1 MAAAERLE
9 ALDVPSGGIADFVME
24 DGAED
29 VVYGPQ
35 AKDFGDNGIAQFPA
49 LAERMA
55 RYGRNE
61 DTMLA
66 HVAPGEIVVPRQF
79 LEDPVNKQRI
89 FDVLIES
96 GIENPETYVVGSDEN
111 RLNPATGLPEFFLGK
126 LFKKVV
132 KGVSKVLKSVVKV
145 VKKVAPIVLPI
156 ALSMTPLGPIYG
168 AALGSGIGTL
178 LSGGNI
184 KDALQSALISGAMG
198 GLKAGFMGKASG
210 PGSFMTNV
218 KQAFSN
224 PLDRLAQTGSAFT
237 TAVTDVASG
246 KGLGSFGDVFT
257 DYRPSEEL
265 AQATK
270 SIPGVQGLT
279 TGSGGSPEDP
289 IVWNTDEAAPEAL
302 SGETARSL
310 AQEAAAGSGSV
321 VASKKEE
328 VPFYK
333 NPWVVVPA
341 VAGGATL
348 LSGALETPVPDP
360 LPKDVDPEYRS
371 RYLAENVPGLR
382 IFPPKGSQP
391 PGYVP
396 PSMREVAAGVGGSTV
411 PTDYPIVPPRQYAYA
426 PPGSVFSRKD
436 NPPGFPYPNL
446 TTVPI
451 PPPTQLAGARLPF
464 VDSDFRRDGGRI
476 RSGRTF
482 TGPDGK
488 EYEDSLYGVPTVP
501 PELAEAPRSTI
512 RSPTPV
518 PTGTGLEPETIYD
531 LLQRRAHRGGVRY
544 AKGGGPIFPRRTGGV
559 FLEEGVPG
567 QDSVKAM
574 LMPGEFVMT
583 TKAVRG
589 LGNGDINQ
597 GLTNMYS
604 VMRNLERRG
613 GEMS

>member
-9 ALDVPSGGIADFVME
+9 SLDVPSGGIADFVME
-24 DGAED
+24 DGAEE

-111 RLNPATGLPEFFLGK
+111 RLNPTTGLPEFFLGK
-126 LFKKVV
+126 IFKSVV

-198 GLKAGFMGKASG
+198 GLKAGFTGK
-210 PGSFMTNV
+210 GSFMTNV

-224 PLDRLAQTGSAFT
+224 PLDRLATTGDAFK
-237 TAVTDVASG
+237 TAVTDVATG
-246 KGLGSFGDVFT
+246 KGFGSFGEVFT

-265 AQATK
+265 AQATA
-270 SIPGVQGLT
+270 SA
-279 TGSGGSPEDP
+279 SGTDP
-289 IVWNTDEAAPEAL
+289 LDL
-302 SGETARSL
+302 GETDSVPGTG
-310 AQEAAAGSGSV
+310 EAAAGSGSV

-341 VAGGATL
+341 VAGGVAA
-348 LSGALETPVPDP
+348 LSGGFETPEADP

-382 IFPPKGSQP
+382 IFPEGSRP

-396 PSMREVAAGVGGSTV
+396 PSMREGIGGSTV
-411 PTDYPIVPPRQYAYA
+411 PTDYPIVPPRQYA

-436 NPPGFPYPNL
+436 NPPGIPYPNL
-446 TTVPI
+446 TPVPM
-451 PPPTQLAGARLPF
+451 PVPTELAGARLP
-464 VDSDFRRDGGRI
+464 VVRSDFRRDGGRI
-476 RSGRTF
+476 PSGQTV

-488 EYEDSLYGVPTVP
+488 EYEDYLYGVPTPVP
-501 PELAEAPRSTI
+501 TELAEAPRSPI

-531 LLQRRAHRGGVRY
+531 LLQRRAHRGGVLA

>member
-9 ALDVPSGGIADFVME
+9 SLDVPSGGIADFVME
-24 DGAED
+24 DGAEE

-132 KGVSKVLKSVVKV
+132 KGVKKVLKTVVKV

-156 ALSMTPLGPIYG
+156 VLTPILGPIYG

-198 GLKAGFMGKASG
+198 GLKAGFMGKE
-210 PGSFMTNV
+210 SFMTNV
-218 KQAFSN
+218 KHELSN
-224 PLDRLAQTGSAFT
+224 PMGRLAQLGST
-237 TAVTDVASG
+237 VKTAVTDVATG
-246 KGLGSFGDVFT
+246 KGFGSFGEVFT
-257 DYRPSEEL
+257 DYRPSGEL
-265 AQATK
+265 AQATASASGTDPLDLAEEGGGGQDSLGWADATRAVDEK
-270 SIPGVQGLT
+270 AAGRAIEET
-279 TGSGGSPEDP
+279 TRRLSGDGTFGSPLVKGEDKSFFDSKWAWP
-289 IVWNTDEAAPEAL
+289 AVGAVGALGVGAL
-302 SGETARSL
+302 SGAF
-310 AQEAAAGSGSV
+310 
-321 VASKKEE
+321 K
-328 VPFYK
+328 
-333 NPWVVVPA
+333 
-341 VAGGATL
+341 
-348 LSGALETPVPDP
+348 TPEPDP

-382 IFPPKGSQP
+382 IFPEGSRP

-396 PSMREVAAGVGGSTV
+396 PSMREGIGGSTV
-411 PTDYPIVPPRQYAYA
+411 PTDYPIVPPRQYA

-436 NPPGFPYPNL
+436 NPPGIPYPNL
-446 TTVPI
+446 TPVPI
-451 PPPTQLAGARLPF
+451 PPPTQLAGALPF
-464 VDSDFRRDGGRI
+464 VDSDFRRDGGQI

-488 EYEDSLYGVPTVP
+488 EYENRLYAVPTVP
-501 PELAEAPRSTI
+501 PKLAEEPRSTI
-512 RSPTPV
+512 GSPTPEAASI
-518 PTGTGLEPETIYD
+518 LA
-531 LLQRRAHRGGVRY
+531 LLQNRARRGGVLA